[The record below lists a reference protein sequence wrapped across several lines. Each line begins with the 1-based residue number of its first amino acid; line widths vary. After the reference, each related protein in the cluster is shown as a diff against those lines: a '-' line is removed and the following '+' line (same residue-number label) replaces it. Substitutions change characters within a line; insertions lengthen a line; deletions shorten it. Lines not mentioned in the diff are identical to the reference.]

1 MSTEDG
7 LTRNDH
13 SHAGTPWL
21 GALGAKYTEH
31 TRCVRLADGGI
42 VEVQLS
48 RDNEP
53 GLRCWYDRDEMRAK
67 GLREGAASTVRP

>member
-7 LTRNDH
+7 LTHNDH
-13 SHAGTPWL
+13 SHAGMPWVGGL
-21 GALGAKYTEH
+21 GATYTEH
-31 TRCVRLADGGI
+31 TRCVTEDGRI

-53 GLRCWYDRDEMRAK
+53 GLRCWYDRDEMREK
-67 GLREGAASTVRP
+67 GLREVEVRP